1 MVYIRKAYGD
11 EKVFGTTEIKSK
23 SIVEPG
29 QCLPMNKL
37 IKGVINGSIVINP
50 HFMEYDYKET
60 LSDEF
65 EAHGTPAEIAKQQN
79 DAFIS
84 ALDSQSNVPSD
95 PTASPSFDA
104 VDAENLAISLA
115 AEQAALKGAAVA
127 AGGSSEAPQ
136 TASAATSAGNAAD
149 SLSSGGA
156 AAN

>member
-1 MVYIRKAYGD
+1 MVLIRKAYLD
-11 EKVFGTTEIKSK
+11 DKVFGTTEIKSP

-50 HFMEYDYKET
+50 RFMEYDFKEGV
-60 LSDEF
+60 SKEF
-65 EAHGTPAEIAKQQN
+65 IPGKTPSETMR
-79 DAFIS
+79 S
-84 ALDSQSNVPSD
+84 ANFASEEFLDNQSNIPSD

-104 VDAENLAISLA
+104 VDAENLAIRLA

-136 TASAATSAGNAAD
+136 AASAATSASNAAD